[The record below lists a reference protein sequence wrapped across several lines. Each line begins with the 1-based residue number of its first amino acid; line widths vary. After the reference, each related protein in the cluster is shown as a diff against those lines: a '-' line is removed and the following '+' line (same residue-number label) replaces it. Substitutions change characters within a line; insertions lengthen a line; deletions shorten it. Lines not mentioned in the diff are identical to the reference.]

1 MGSKRKADMGKV
13 AGMLV
18 DALLKKIHQDGGG
31 VAQAMLERRVA
42 RKTAVGA
49 QMEKEKAARVKPDE
63 ALGVLSEQYI
73 KAMKGGDKCVAM
85 QALSVAVSINGIK
98 DNEIIEA
105 CSEPVTFA
113 PGDTVGIIQK
123 GTATTQARSSR
134 Y

>member
-1 MGSKRKADMGKV
+1 MKNIPSLNKLGSKCATVDEMGSKRKADMGKV

-18 DALLKKIHQDGGG
+18 DALLKKIHPDGDG

-105 CSEPVTFA
+105 CS
-113 PGDTVGIIQK
+113 
-123 GTATTQARSSR
+123 
-134 Y
+134 